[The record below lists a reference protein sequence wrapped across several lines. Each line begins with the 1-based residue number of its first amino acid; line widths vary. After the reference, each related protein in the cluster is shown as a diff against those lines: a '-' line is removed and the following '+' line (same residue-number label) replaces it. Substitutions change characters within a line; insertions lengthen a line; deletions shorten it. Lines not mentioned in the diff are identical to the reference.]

1 MALTPEYFLKAP
13 LALPQDV
20 TNTGIPAEISSA
32 NGQRLQDSID
42 TYEPMFLDLL
52 LGKTLSKKYQED
64 ESEIY
69 AGLTE
74 LLYDDTKKT
83 SVIAKF
89 VYFWHLSDY
98 SAHYTGEAF
107 SKGKSDNSTTISVVQ
122 KQVFVWKLMKDE
134 LKSIF
139 EYLLNVTDA
148 AYSDLDMSGWVNLR
162 VNYNSFGI

>member
-20 TNTGIPAEISSA
+20 TNTGIPTEISSA

-52 LGKTLSKKYQED
+52 LGKALSKKYQED
-64 ESEIY
+64 ESDIY

-74 LLYDDTKKT
+74 MLYDDTKKA

-98 SAHYTGEAF
+98 SAYYTGESF
-107 SKGKSDNSTTISVVQ
+107 SRGKSDNSTTISVVQ

-139 EYLLNVTDA
+139 EYLLNTTDEN
-148 AYSDLDMSGWVNLR
+148 YSDLDMSGWVNLR
-162 VNYNSFGI
+162 LNYNSFGI

>member
-13 LALPQDV
+13 LALPRDV
-20 TNTGIPAEISSA
+20 TNTGIPAELSSA

-42 TYEPMFLDLL
+42 TYEPMFLDFL

-64 ESEIY
+64 VAETY

-74 LLYDDTKKT
+74 LLYDDTKKA

-98 SAHYTGEAF
+98 SAYYNGESF

-139 EYLLNVTDA
+139 EYLLNSTDA
-148 AYSDLDMSGWVNLR
+148 AYSDLDMSGWANLR
-162 VNYNSFGI
+162 VSYNSFGI